1 MQAHPV
7 NSLTL
12 QFLAWVSAAPRSYG
26 EAMEAWRTTCP
37 RMTVWEDAVSDG
49 LIRLE
54 ANGPMKDA
62 KVSLTAH
69 GRSLVE
75 AKASTSRAEPAE
87 LEPNVTPTASPA
99 KLKRHAGTPF
109 QG

>member
-1 MQAHPV
+1 MHAEPIS
-7 NSLTL
+7 SLIW

-49 LIRLE
+49 LVRLE
-54 ANGPMKDA
+54 ANGPMKDC
-62 KVSLTAH
+62 KVSLTAR

-75 AKASTSRAEPAE
+75 AQAGTSSAEP
-87 LEPNVTPTASPA
+87 PSWSPVSGERTLA
-99 KLKRHAGTPF
+99 
-109 QG
+109 